1 MKTSYWKF
9 DVRSSEYGRFRRK
22 RGVLTL
28 KWVIVAAMQECTVTN
43 LEVDQSA
50 DEVGDRLEKND
61 VKTHLSLSCQS
72 MTLKS

>member
-28 KWVIVAAMQECTVTN
+28 KWVIVAAMQECT
-43 LEVDQSA
+43 A